1 MLVGAHDHDAD
12 TLSDAELISMLW
24 GMLLGGFS
32 TTAATI
38 DHAVLAMLGYPE
50 QRHWLQGDAVGVKA
64 LVEEVLRRDSP
75 VMFSTT
81 MRIARRD
88 IELGGVVI
96 PKNTDVPV
104 LIAAG
109 NRDPDA
115 FADPDRFDPA
125 RFYGTSPGMSTDGK
139 IMLSFG
145 TASAA
150 ASVRNWPG
158 CSWPRACRGSRRAS
172 PRWHWLSRRPGSPPS
187 SLGRSARCRCCCM
200 RRGAEMR
207 VVIDQDLCATS
218 GQCVLTLPGNFRQRE
233 PDGVAEVC
241 VATVPQAPHAAV
253 RLAANQCPVAAIR
266 VIESDVGDDER
277 ASADPAP
284 SPAEAERH
292 AAKDQRNPGGH
303 DGGLKARW
311 PW

>member
-38 DHAVLAMLGYPE
+38 DHAVLVMLGYPE

-207 VVIDQDLCATS
+207 VVIDQDLR
-218 GQCVLTLPGNFRQRE
+218 NQR
-233 PDGVAEVC
+233 
-241 VATVPQAPHAAV
+241 AV
-253 RLAANQCPVAAIR
+253 RADAAGQL
-266 VIESDVGDDER
+266 
-277 ASADPAP
+277 
-284 SPAEAERH
+284 SPARTGRRGRSVRGDGPAGAARGRAARGQPMPSRRH
-292 AAKDQRNPGGH
+292 SGH
-303 DGGLKARW
+303 RKRRW
-311 PW
+311 R